1 MRSTIYILH
10 MFKVAEKILWLIILT
25 ASLSSSRSESEWTEA
40 VEGVD
45 GASSCAAGSEAGMF
59 CEGASPYRFFLAAVN
74 CKRQISYF
82 INKNQTGWLHTLFL
96 QLHSSLINKIK
107 FKKE

>member
-10 MFKVAEKILWLIILT
+10 MFKVAVEILSLIILT
-25 ASLSSSRSESEWTEA
+25 VFLSSSRSESEWTEA
-40 VEGVD
+40 VEG
-45 GASSCAAGSEAGMF
+45 ASSGAAGSEAGMF

-82 INKNQTGWLHTLFL
+82 INKNQTGWLHTLVL
-96 QLHSSLINKIK
+96 QLRSSLISKI
-107 FKKE
+107 

>member
-25 ASLSSSRSESEWTEA
+25 ASLSSSRFKSEWT
-40 VEGVD
+40 EGVD
-45 GASSCAAGSEAGMF
+45 GASSGAAGSEAGMLG
-59 CEGASPYRFFLAAVN
+59 EGASPYRFFLAAVN

-82 INKNQTGWLHTLFL
+82 INKNQTGWLHTLF
-96 QLHSSLINKIK
+96 
-107 FKKE
+107 

>member
-1 MRSTIYILH
+1 MS
-10 MFKVAEKILWLIILT
+10 LIILT

-40 VEGVD
+40 VEGAD
-45 GASSCAAGSEAGMF
+45 GASSGEAGSEAGMF

-96 QLHSSLINKIK
+96 Q
-107 FKKE
+107 

>member
-10 MFKVAEKILWLIILT
+10 MFKVAEKILSLIILT
-25 ASLSSSRSESEWTEA
+25 ASLSSSKSES
-40 VEGVD
+40 VEGAD
-45 GASSCAAGSEAGMF
+45 GASSGAAGSKAGMF
-59 CEGASPYRFFLAAVN
+59 CDGASPYRFFLAAVN

>member
-74 CKRQISYF
+74 CKRQIL
-82 INKNQTGWLHTLFL
+82 T
-96 QLHSSLINKIK
+96 KIK
-107 FKKE
+107 LVGHIHYSYSYILH